1 MRSGRKAA
9 YNEHRKMRET
19 DNMCGIIG
27 YTGKDNAEK
36 IMLDALELLEY
47 RGYDSA
53 GIALLNKGRTQ
64 ILKRAGRVKELRE
77 LCARERPLGQCGIGH
92 TRWATHGGVCDENAH
107 PHRFGKIT
115 LIHNGII
122 ENYRELI
129 EKYSLEGKLKSE
141 TDSEVVA
148 AVVEHFYQGDPYSAI
163 RRTVLKLKGTFALA
177 ILFDDQE
184 DKIFAV
190 RNVSPIVAAVTKDG
204 TILASDVTAIAPF
217 TSDYFVL
224 PEFHVACLTRD
235 NIEMFDLS
243 GDHVEIQWLKMD
255 WDVSRSGKG
264 GYPFYME
271 KEIMEQPQVIR
282 ETIMPRIKDGNPD
295 FSQEGIP
302 DEMLRACKRICV
314 IACGTA
320 MHAGLVG
327 KSLIQAMIGI
337 HVDVV
342 MASEFMYNDP
352 VVNKDTL
359 VVAISQSGETIDTLE
374 ALKFARKC
382 GSPSISIVN
391 VRGASIARASEYVI
405 YTNAGPEI
413 AVASTKAYTTQLAVL
428 YLLTARMAMAR
439 KLWQE
444 EELSDFMKE
453 LQRVPQVMERI
464 LETKE
469 EIHRLAGTILNARD
483 VFMIGRGLD
492 YSILLEGSLKLKE
505 VSYIHSEA
513 YASGELKHGTI
524 ALITED
530 TPVIAVVTQEK
541 LKSKELSNIR
551 EVQSRG
557 ARVLLLI
564 KENETM
570 DEKGQWSCV
579 YRLPRMADPFMVMP
593 ASIVLQ
599 MIAYYVSLDKGLD
612 VDKPRNL
619 AKVVTVE

>member
-1 MRSGRKAA
+1 
-9 YNEHRKMRET
+9 
-19 DNMCGIIG
+19 MCGIIG
-27 YTGKDNAEK
+27 YTGTKDAGE
-36 IMLDALELLEY
+36 IMLNALELLEY

-53 GIALLNKGRTQ
+53 GIALSNEHGGPAEITKC
-64 ILKRAGRVKELRE
+64 AGRVKDLRL
-77 LCARERPLGQCGIGH
+77 LCEKENVAGHCGIGH

-115 LIHNGII
+115 VIHNGII
-122 ENYRELI
+122 ENYRHLI
-129 EKYSLEGKLKSE
+129 EKYELDGKLHSQ

-148 AVVEHFYQGDPYSAI
+148 AVLSRFYDGDPYAAI
-163 RRTVLKLKGTFALA
+163 RKTVLKLKGTFALA
-177 ILFDDQE
+177 ILFDDIPG
-184 DKIFAV
+184 KIFAI
-190 RNVSPIVAAVTKDG
+190 RNVSPIVAANTEDG
-204 TILASDVTAIAPF
+204 AILSSDVAAIVPF
-217 TSDYFVL
+217 TTQYFVV
-224 PEFHVACLTRD
+224 PELHVVCLSE
-235 NIEMFDLS
+235 NGIEMYDLS
-243 GDHVEIQWLKMD
+243 GDRAYIEWLIVD
-255 WDVSRSGKG
+255 WDVSRSDKG

-271 KEIMEQPQVIR
+271 KEIMEQPKVI
-282 ETIMPRIKDGNPD
+282 EATILPRIKDGKPD
-295 FSQEGIP
+295 LSAEGIQ
-302 DEMLRACKRICV
+302 DDMLAECKRICV

-327 KSLIQAMIGI
+327 KSLIQSIIGI

-352 VVNKDTL
+352 VVDSETL
-359 VVAISQSGETIDTLE
+359 VIAISQSGETIDTLE

-391 VRGASIARASEYVI
+391 VKGASIARASQHVI

-428 YLLTARMAMAR
+428 YLLTARMAIARGLWEDAQVQRYMSELLRVPKVMEEVLAR
-439 KLWQE
+439 KE
-444 EELSDFMKE
+444 E
-453 LQRVPQVMERI
+453 VHYI
-464 LETKE
+464 AT
-469 EIHRLAGTILNARD
+469 TILNAKD

-524 ALITED
+524 ALITSE
-530 TPVIAVVTQEK
+530 TPVIAVVTQDK
-541 LKSKELSNIR
+541 LKSKELSNIK

-557 ARVLLLI
+557 AKVILLI
-564 KENETM
+564 KGNEM
-570 DEKGQWSCV
+570 LEQEKIWSRIF
-579 YRLPRMADPFMVMP
+579 RLPVMADEFMVMP

-599 MIAYYVSLDKGLD
+599 LIAYYVSLDKGLD